1 MYNEAHESSVYTL
14 VSYLQG
20 NTQNLAADK
29 INLFRN
35 TKFTLKGRL
44 SLGARRLQKLQVH
57 TLHITSTPF
66 AYKMQQNYK
75 RSMQINDVSVPVQN
89 ISYYPPQL
97 RDMRDMKSR
106 VPKVSTVILR
116 NRARVAC
123 K

>member
-35 TKFTLKGRL
+35 TEFTLKGRFG
-44 SLGARRLQKLQVH
+44 LGARRLQKLQVH
-57 TLHITSTPF
+57 TLHITSAPY

-75 RSMQINDVSVPVQN
+75 RSTQINPLKPELNSICYLLALLGAHHFLHVRRIRVKLLT
-89 ISYYPPQL
+89 L
-97 RDMRDMKSR
+97 R
-106 VPKVSTVILR
+106 
-116 NRARVAC
+116 
-123 K
+123 